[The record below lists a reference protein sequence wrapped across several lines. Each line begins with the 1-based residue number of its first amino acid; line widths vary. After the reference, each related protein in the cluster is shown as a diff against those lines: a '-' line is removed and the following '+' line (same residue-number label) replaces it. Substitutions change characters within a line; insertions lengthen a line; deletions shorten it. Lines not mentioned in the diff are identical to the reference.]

1 MQRRPQRSLPLT
13 NTLRQSPYC
22 ETRRSS
28 INPRIHECRH
38 QPGNAV
44 SHAVRPT
51 IWNSVLSARRD
62 SHLILNN
69 HLYSPRIVD
78 NTDKTTKK
86 HERSGSNNISS

>member
-1 MQRRPQRSLPLT
+1 MSAD
-13 NTLRQSPYC
+13 
-22 ETRRSS
+22 
-28 INPRIHECRH
+28 INRAMLFRMLW
-38 QPGNAV
+38 V
-44 SHAVRPT
+44 PT

-86 HERSGSNNISS
+86 HERSGSNNMSS